1 MGLLQFYNFHNE
13 SIAKK
18 PLKEFNGET
27 WGVDISILI
36 VPYVQM
42 GWPTDK

>member
-1 MGLLQFYNFHNE
+1 MGLLQFYNFHNG
-13 SIAKK
+13 SIVKQA
-18 PLKEFNGET
+18 LKEFKGET
-27 WGVDISILI
+27 WGVDIMILI